1 MRKCPGRLL
10 QPTFTLKRK
19 GVTAMLDTVFIGI
32 DVSSQTNVVHVMDH
46 AGNRLWA
53 DSFPNSRT
61 GSEEMLLRLIADPAC
76 QGAFYRF
83 GLEAT
88 GCYGKGPAMFLRE
101 TSLIPASRKAV
112 HVLNPKQVKRF
123 HDAYSDLP
131 KDDFTDAFVIADS
144 LRFGRL
150 AINEAVVEDK
160 YLALQRVTRWRYQ
173 TTQALTRE
181 KNRYLQNLF
190 LKFSSMAQLQGSRDA
205 LFSNTFGATALDF
218 IEDFE
223 DVDQIAY
230 TKLEDLVQYLI
241 DHSKNHFP
249 DPEQLAKDIQK
260 AARTSY
266 RLPKTISDSVNQVL
280 AMQIDYIRFYEQQL
294 KKIDCVIERQ
304 VQAIPNTLT
313 SIPGIGPVYAAGLL
327 AEIGNV
333 NRFHSEA
340 ELAKFAGL
348 TWTKHQSGKFE
359 QENTHLIQGG
369 NRFLRYYFC
378 QAANQVRLR
387 DPDYQNYYQTKYRET
402 NKSPHKRALVL
413 TARKLVRLVFVL
425 LRDGKLYKLQT
436 R

>member
-1 MRKCPGRLL
+1 MHKCPGRLL
-10 QPTFTLKRK
+10 QPTFNLLGK
-19 GVTAMLDTVFIGI
+19 GVKAMLDTVFIGI
-32 DVSSQTNVVHVMDH
+32 DVSSQTNVVHVMDQ
-46 AGNRLWA
+46 AGNRIWA
-53 DSFPNSRT
+53 DSFRNSRR
-61 GSEEMLLRLIADPAC
+61 GSEQMVSRLTADAAL
-76 QGAFYRF
+76 QDAFYCF

-88 GCYGKGPAMFLRE
+88 GCFGKGLEMFLRE
-101 TSLIPASRKAV
+101 TPLIPAKRKAV

-123 HDAYSDLP
+123 HDAYADLQ
-131 KDDFTDAFVIADS
+131 KDDYIDAFVIADS

-150 AINEAVVEDK
+150 AIKEAAVEDK

-173 TTQALTRE
+173 TAQELTRE

-190 LKFSSMAQLQGSRDA
+190 LKFSAMAQLQGSQDA

-230 TKLEDLVQYLI
+230 THVEDLIQYLI
-241 DHSKNHFP
+241 DHGKNHFA
-249 DPEQLAKDIQK
+249 DPQQLAQDIQK

-266 RLPKTISDSVNQVL
+266 RLPKAVSDSVNQVL
-280 AMQIDYIRFYEQQL
+280 AMQINTIRFYEQQL
-294 KKIDCVIERQ
+294 KEIDKVIERQ

-327 AEIGNV
+327 AEIGDV
-333 NRFHSEA
+333 KRFESEA
-340 ELAKFAGL
+340 ALAKFAGL
-348 TWTKHQSGKFE
+348 TWTKHQSGTFQ

-378 QAANQVRLR
+378 QAANLVRQH
-387 DPDYQNYYQTKYRET
+387 DPDYQKYYLSKYRET
-402 NKSPHKRALVL
+402 AKSPHKRALVL

-425 LRDGKLYKLQT
+425 LRDGTLYKLQT